1 MMKLQFPSGLVGNGL
16 DLPFFQEGGGFS
28 EQHLLG
34 LVGVFM
40 EIEDAAFALGWI
52 MKKGDILSWLL
63 VSLLECLKILGQ
75 LLNKVQAE
83 LADLYAIGH
92 GFFGWK
98 MLLEGIWNI
107 QIVLENQLLGE
118 IVHGSTLYL
127 LLLSLVISR
136 RRYGCILSKLTS
148 ICNYSN

>member
-1 MMKLQFPSGLVGNGL
+1 MMKLQFSSGLVGNGL

-40 EIEDAAFALGWI
+40 EIEDAAFALGCI
-52 MKKGDILSWLL
+52 VKKGDILSWLL

-98 MLLEGIWNI
+98 MLLEGIWSI
-107 QIVLENQLLGE
+107 QTINCIGKSVVGGNCPR
-118 IVHGSTLYL
+118 INT
-127 LLLSLVISR
+127 LSLTFES
-136 RRYGCILSKLTS
+136 CDQ
-148 ICNYSN
+148 